1 MKKILFLNAL
11 FCLSISGF
19 ETTAA
24 KPTASTA
31 VSATKDRF
39 GKKNKNG
46 SFSRKRSGFLGL
58 FGKKKSCDCP
68 RH

>member
-1 MKKILFLNAL
+1 MKKILVLITL
-11 FCLSISGF
+11 FNVSVSGF
-19 ETTAA
+19 ESMAA
-24 KPTASTA
+24 KPTANVTVST
-31 VSATKDRF
+31 TKDRF